1 MKPLLERQLWARG
14 LGQQLRMYAAYL
26 GCVYECSALMCIYA
40 ACACR
45 ALGSQNRTLD
55 RSLNPY
61 FSPNAKNSRLC
72 IESFLGTYV
81 NFIILLYQTVFH
93 FPSLLVLQS
102 VGFIFS
108 ILQYEKKYETMLV
121 KAKQSREH
129 LLLQF

>member
-55 RSLNPY
+55 PLRMELEVIGSG
-61 FSPNAKNSRLC
+61 R
-72 IESFLGTYV
+72 
-81 NFIILLYQTVFH
+81 
-93 FPSLLVLQS
+93 
-102 VGFIFS
+102 VGP
-108 ILQYEKKYETMLV
+108 L
-121 KAKQSREH
+121 
-129 LLLQF
+129 